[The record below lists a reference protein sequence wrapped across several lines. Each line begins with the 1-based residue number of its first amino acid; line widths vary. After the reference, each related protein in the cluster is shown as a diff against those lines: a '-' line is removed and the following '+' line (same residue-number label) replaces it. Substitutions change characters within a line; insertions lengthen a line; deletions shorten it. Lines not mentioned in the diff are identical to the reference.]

1 VSDGTVEPRG
11 RWVPDGTRRRRYTL
25 LVTAL
30 VVATLLVPGS
40 SAAQTVRTQF
50 PKQIDPYQPY
60 DPQTVCDPGPK
71 PGVVDFAN
79 MLLQGYPGTGSSGI
93 SRDCGVRGRS
103 EHKEGRAFDWAV
115 SATNPAQRAVAESAL
130 SILLATDEHGNR
142 HAYFR
147 RFGLMYIIWNRQ
159 IFSASNPAAGW
170 RPYACNPAASY
181 DDCHTGHVHF
191 SFSSA
196 GAQRRTTWW
205 TIGDRLRA
213 RAEASP
219 SGKAT
224 VAFERIAGPHE
235 VDTAIAV
242 STRAFPTEGSA
253 EQVFLADAGA
263 PHEAMVAAVLAGAFN
278 GAVLVTEGTAAVE
291 PQVDAEVRR
300 LLGPEGLGQVTFV
313 GGPDALP
320 DPLLRAFRNRYTVR
334 RIAGADQFATAR
346 LAADEVETSSQMKTA
361 VVIGTSGVLDALPMV
376 AVAAAND
383 WPVVFTEREQLPVST
398 REFLV
403 SHDIEQVHIAGPP
416 AEVSHAVADEIADLA
431 DITVERHHARD
442 RYETAVVVAERF
454 FSLPSAYAVAS
465 GTSWSDA
472 VVGAAYAGERRH
484 APVLLT
490 DGERLADPV
499 VDYIERSRTPGA
511 AGLIIGDT
519 DTVDPAVGRQLRR
532 TLD

>member
-1 VSDGTVEPRG
+1 M
-11 RWVPDGTRRRRYTL
+11 
-25 LVTAL
+25 
-30 VVATLLVPGS
+30 VVATLLVPGR
-40 SAAQTVRTQF
+40 SAAQAVRTQF
-50 PKQIDPYQPY
+50 PREIDPYAPY
-60 DPQTVCDPGPK
+60 EPQTVCDPGPK

-79 MLLQGYPGTGSSGI
+79 LLLKGYPGTGSSGI

-115 SATNPAQRAVAESAL
+115 SANNPEQRAVAESAL
-130 SILLATDEHGNR
+130 SILLATDEHGNK
-142 HAYFR
+142 HAWFR

-191 SFSSA
+191 SFSTA

-205 TIGDRLRA
+205 TIGDKLRA
-213 RAEASP
+213 KAEQSP
-219 SGKAT
+219 SGQST

-235 VDTAIAV
+235 VDTAIAI

-253 EQVFLADAGA
+253 EQVFVADASS
-263 PHEAMVAAVLAGAFN
+263 PHEAMVAGVMAGAFN
-278 GAVLVTEGTAAVE
+278 GAALLTEGTDTVE
-291 PQVDAEVRR
+291 PQVDAEIRR

-313 GGPDALP
+313 GGADALP
-320 DPLLRAFRNRYTVR
+320 ESLVAAFRGHYTVR
-334 RIAGADQFATAR
+334 RIAGADHFTTAR
-346 LAADEVETSSQMKTA
+346 LAADEVETHSQMKTA

-383 WPVVFTEREQLPVST
+383 WPVVFTHHDRLPAAS
-398 REFLV
+398 RDFLTD
-403 SHDIEQVHIAGPP
+403 HDIEQVHIAGPL
-416 AEVSHAVADEIADLA
+416 AEVSPDVADEIAGLA
-431 DITVERHHARD
+431 DITVERHHAGN

-465 GTSWSDA
+465 GTHWSDA

-490 DGERLADPV
+490 DGTRLADPV

-511 AGLIIGDT
+511 AGVIIGDT
-519 DTVDPAVGRQLRR
+519 GVVETSVGRQLRR
-532 TLD
+532 ALD